1 MTEKEAYVFIERM
14 KKYGDIWEYDEVIR
28 LYKDKGLEEAIEDR
42 KFDIAEFSS
51 ITGMVIDEEDAY

>member
-1 MTEKEAYVFIERM
+1 M